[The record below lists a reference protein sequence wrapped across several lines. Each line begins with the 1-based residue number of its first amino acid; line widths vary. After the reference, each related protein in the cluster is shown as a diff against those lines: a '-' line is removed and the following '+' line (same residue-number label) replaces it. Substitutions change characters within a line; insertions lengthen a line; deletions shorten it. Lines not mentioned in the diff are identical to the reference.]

1 MRIILRLPVIKLV
14 LSPDFLILPTLY
26 SSADARASLFT
37 SRPAFNFCRFLQRR
51 NSMKSRSKDLSK
63 TTWYDKPDRLNS
75 RHSLETDEEISTD
88 EEVFENVQDVENPDG
103 LGEGRSGLINKLF
116 HSTPSLAKKEYAA
129 ATVRP
134 RAPTN
139 EKLEKYKFM
148 LINIGKLI
156 FKACSVANFS

>member
-1 MRIILRLPVIKLV
+1 
-14 LSPDFLILPTLY
+14 
-26 SSADARASLFT
+26 
-37 SRPAFNFCRFLQRR
+37 
-51 NSMKSRSKDLSK
+51 MKSRSKDLSK

-148 LINIGKLI
+148 LINIGELI
-156 FKACSVANFS
+156 FNCSTVWQFHDFSIIQILREINLRE

>member
-1 MRIILRLPVIKLV
+1 
-14 LSPDFLILPTLY
+14 
-26 SSADARASLFT
+26 
-37 SRPAFNFCRFLQRR
+37 
-51 NSMKSRSKDLSK
+51 MKSRSKDLSK

-88 EEVFENVQDVENPDG
+88 EEVFENIQDVENPDG

-148 LINIGKLI
+148 LINIGELI
-156 FKACSVANFS
+156 FKSTAVHNMEISVLFCHSYFT

>member
-1 MRIILRLPVIKLV
+1 
-14 LSPDFLILPTLY
+14 
-26 SSADARASLFT
+26 
-37 SRPAFNFCRFLQRR
+37 
-51 NSMKSRSKDLSK
+51 MKSRSKDLSK

-88 EEVFENVQDVENPDG
+88 EEVFENIQDVENPDG

-148 LINIGKLI
+148 LINIGELI
-156 FKACSVANFS
+156 FKSTAVHSMEISIFFCHSYFT

>member
-1 MRIILRLPVIKLV
+1 
-14 LSPDFLILPTLY
+14 
-26 SSADARASLFT
+26 
-37 SRPAFNFCRFLQRR
+37 
-51 NSMKSRSKDLSK
+51 MKSRSKDLSK

-88 EEVFENVQDVENPDG
+88 EEVFENVQDVENTDG
-103 LGEGRSGLINKLF
+103 LGEGRSGGRLINKLF

-148 LINIGKLI
+148 LINIGELI
-156 FKACSVANFS
+156 FKSRYKTSLQCRDFSGFFCYSNFYVKSILQNLEVLKFTFFAFF